1 MTRLAIPF
9 LIVILALCAGTLA
22 AEKPLAMSIHG
33 WGKVVD
39 PDGDSQIDLDGTKV
53 KITVP
58 GSPHD
63 FAAELQQW
71 NAPRI
76 LRGVRGDFIAEV
88 KISGTFD
95 PKGESTIEGR
105 KPYNGAGLLVIADND
120 NHVSL
125 QRAAFWTGDHVRH
138 YLNFEYRH
146 DGKTATA
153 RFGMNIDDADCWLRL
168 QRRGTQMIA
177 MISTDGVNWKSYE
190 PIEVGLPNKLKI
202 GVEAVTSAKDPFE
215 CSFEGYSLF
224 VSGRDSADAKAKET
238 QGIDDRAH
246 SNTN

>member
-1 MTRLAIPF
+1 MKRVAI
-9 LIVILALCAGTLA
+9 LILVVTFALCAATRA

-33 WGKVVD
+33 WGNVVD
-39 PDGDSQIDLDGTKV
+39 PDGDSQIDLDGAKV

-76 LRGVRGDFIAEV
+76 LRSVRGDFIAEV

-125 QRAAFWTGDHVRH
+125 QRAAFWTGI
-138 YLNFEYRH
+138 
-146 DGKTATA
+146 
-153 RFGMNIDDADCWLRL
+153 MC
-168 QRRGTQMIA
+168 GTI
-177 MISTDGVNWKSYE
+177 
-190 PIEVGLPNKLKI
+190 
-202 GVEAVTSAKDPFE
+202 
-215 CSFEGYSLF
+215 
-224 VSGRDSADAKAKET
+224 
-238 QGIDDRAH
+238 
-246 SNTN
+246 